1 MKRKKLLIIPVA
13 LVTCAYA
20 LTSCKRANED
30 TSNDKTTEQTNE
42 SSSTTTNHEHKYSSE
57 WSYDDSK
64 HWHASICEHDLKDE
78 EADHTIEN
86 GKCTVCGYKEPT
98 QGVSYTLSDDS
109 TYYIVSGVEEG
120 VTLSGDLVIANTYE
134 GKPVTTIGQ
143 LAFLQCEGITSITIP
158 SSITS
163 IEYGAFGYC
172 TGLTSLTIPSN
183 VVELGKSA
191 FAYCNNLISLTIEEG
206 VTTLGKSVFA
216 ECTNLESVILPN
228 SVTTISDSLFSEC
241 TNLKNVTLG
250 NNITKIESSAF
261 DDCDGLTNIVLPE
274 SVEVI
279 DSYAF
284 FSCSNLANINI
295 PNKVSQIGY
304 RAFEYCTNLNCQE
317 YDNGYYLGNTENP
330 YLAFVKAKTT
340 EITSC
345 TINDNC
351 KFILDNGFN
360 GCLSVTSVVIPNSVV
375 FINRDAF
382 YNCNIFNY
390 NEYDNAYYLGNTENP
405 YLVLIEAKAKDIT
418 SCTINENCK
427 FIYDNAFDNC
437 TSLTSITLPDSVISI
452 GKMTFQACIALKNI
466 KLSNNLSYIGESA
479 FQVCRQLTSIVIP
492 TSLTKLDVLVFERC
506 DNFKTVYYMGNIEEW
521 NNIENIDDNTALTS
535 REIYYY
541 SETKPT
547 TDGNYW
553 HYVDGTPTIWTE

>member
-1 MKRKKLLIIPVA
+1 MKRKKLLIIPIA
-13 LVTCAYA
+13 LATCAYA

-30 TSNDKTTEQTNE
+30 TSKDKTTERNDG
-42 SSSTTTNHEHKYSSE
+42 SSSTTSLHEHKFSSE

-86 GKCTVCGYKEPT
+86 GQCTVCGYKEPT

-120 VTLSGDLVIANTYE
+120 VTLSGDLVIANTYD

-172 TGLTSLTIPSN
+172 SGLTSLTIPSN

-191 FAYCNNLISLTIEEG
+191 FAYCNNLISLTLEEG

-216 ECTNLESVILPN
+216 ECTKLETVTLPN
-228 SVTTISDSLFSEC
+228 SVTTISDSLFSTC
-241 TNLKNVTLG
+241 TNLKDVTLG
-250 NNITKIESSAF
+250 SNVTKIEESAF
-261 DDCDGLTNIVLPE
+261 DHCDGLTNIVLPE

-304 RAFEYCTNLNCQE
+304 RAFEYCTNLNYQE

-330 YLAFVKAKTT
+330 YLAFAKAKST

-382 YNCNIFNY
+382 YNSNISNY

-405 YLVLIEAKAKDIT
+405 YLVLIEAKSENIT
-418 SCTINENCK
+418 TCTINENCK
-427 FIYDNAFDNC
+427 FIYDNAFNNC
-437 TSLTSITLPDSVISI
+437 TLLTSITLPDSVISI
-452 GKMTFQACIALKNI
+452 GKMAFQACIALKNI
-466 KLSNNLSYIGESA
+466 KLSNNVSYIGESA
-479 FQVCRQLTSIVIP
+479 FKVCRQLTSIVIP
-492 TSLTKLDVLVFERC
+492 TSLTRLDVLVFERC
-506 DNFKTVYYMGNIEEW
+506 DNFKTVYYMGTLEEW

-547 TDGNYW
+547 TEGNYW
-553 HYVDGTPTIWTE
+553 HYVDGTITIWTE

>member
-1 MKRKKLLIIPVA
+1 MKRKKLLIIPLA
-13 LVTCAYA
+13 LATCAYA
-20 LTSCKRANED
+20 LTSCKHANED
-30 TSNDKTTEQTNE
+30 TSKDKTEDSTNG
-42 SSSTTTNHEHKYSSE
+42 SSSTTSCHEHKYSSE
-57 WSYDDSK
+57 WSYNDSK

-86 GKCTVCGYKEPT
+86 GQCTVCGYKEAT
-98 QGVSYTLSDDS
+98 QGLSYKLSDDS

-120 VTLSGDLVIANTYE
+120 VTLSGELVIASKYD

-143 LAFLQCEGITSITIP
+143 KAFLECSSITSITIP
-158 SSITS
+158 SSITN

-183 VVELGKSA
+183 VVEIGKSA
-191 FAYCNNLISLTIEEG
+191 FAYCNNITSLTIEEG
-206 VTTLGKSVFA
+206 VTTLGESVFA
-216 ECTNLESVILPN
+216 ECTKLETVTLPN
-228 SVTTISDSLFSEC
+228 SVTTISDSLFSDC
-241 TNLKNVTLG
+241 TNLKSVTLG
-250 NNITKIESSAF
+250 NNVTKIEDSAF

-295 PNKVSQIGY
+295 PNSVTQIGY
-304 RAFEYCTNLNCQE
+304 RAFEYCDNLNYQE
-317 YDNGYYLGNTENP
+317 YDNGYYLGNTNNP
-330 YLAFVKAKTT
+330 YLAFAKAKST
-340 EITSC
+340 EISSC

-351 KFILDNGFN
+351 KFILDRAFD
-360 GCLSVTSVVIPNSVV
+360 GCLNVTSVVIPNSVV

-382 YNCNIFNY
+382 YNCNISNY
-390 NEYDNAYYLGNTENP
+390 NEYDNAYYLGNIENP

-418 SCTINENCK
+418 TCTINENCK

-452 GKMTFQACIALKNI
+452 GKSAFQACIALNNI
-466 KLSNNLSYIGESA
+466 KLSNNLIYIGESA
-479 FQVCRQLTSIVIP
+479 FKVCRKLASIVIP
-492 TSLTKLDVLVFERC
+492 TSVTRLDVLVFERC
-506 DNFKTVYYMGNIEEW
+506 DNFKTVYYMGAIDEW

-547 TDGNYW
+547 TEGNYW
-553 HYVDGTPTIWTE
+553 HYVDGSITIWAE

>member
-30 TSNDKTTEQTNE
+30 TSKDKTTERNDG
-42 SSSTTTNHEHKYSSE
+42 SSSTTSLHEHKYSSE

-64 HWHASICEHDLKDE
+64 HWHASTCEHDLKDE

-86 GKCTVCGYKEPT
+86 GQCTVCGYKEPT

-120 VTLSGDLVIANTYE
+120 VTLSGDLVIANTYD

-172 TGLTSLTIPSN
+172 SGLTSLTIPSN

-191 FAYCNNLISLTIEEG
+191 FAYCNNLISLTLEEG

-216 ECTNLESVILPN
+216 ECTKLETVTLPN
-228 SVTTISDSLFSEC
+228 SVTTISDSLFSTC
-241 TNLKNVTLG
+241 TNLKDVTLG
-250 NNITKIESSAF
+250 SNVTKIEESAF
-261 DDCDGLTNIVLPE
+261 DHCDGLTNIVLPE

-304 RAFEYCTNLNCQE
+304 RAFEYCTNLNYQE

-330 YLAFVKAKTT
+330 YLAFAKAKST

-382 YNCNIFNY
+382 YNSNISNY
-390 NEYDNAYYLGNTENP
+390 NEYDNGYYLGNTENP
-405 YLVLIEAKAKDIT
+405 YLVLIEAKSEDIT

-427 FIYDNAFDNC
+427 FIYDNAFNNC
-437 TSLTSITLPDSVISI
+437 TLLTSITLPDSVISI
-452 GKMTFQACIALKNI
+452 GKMAFQACIALKNI

-479 FQVCRQLTSIVIP
+479 FKVCRQLTSIVIP
-492 TSLTKLDVLVFERC
+492 TSLTRLDVLVFERC
-506 DNFKTVYYMGNIEEW
+506 DNFKTVYYMGTLEEW

-541 SETKPT
+541 SELKPT

-553 HYVDGTPTIWTE
+553 HYVDGNPTIWTE

>member
-13 LVTCAYA
+13 LATCAYA
-20 LTSCKRANED
+20 LTSCKHANED
-30 TSNDKTTEQTNE
+30 TSKDKTTERNDG
-42 SSSTTTNHEHKYSSE
+42 SSSTTSLHEHKYSSE

-86 GKCTVCGYKEPT
+86 GQCTVCGYKEPT

-120 VTLSGDLVIANTYE
+120 VTLSGDLVIANTYD

-172 TGLTSLTIPSN
+172 SGLTSLTIPSN

-191 FAYCNNLISLTIEEG
+191 FAYCNNLISLTLEEG

-216 ECTNLESVILPN
+216 ECTKLETVTLPN
-228 SVTTISDSLFSEC
+228 SVTTISDSLFSTC
-241 TNLKNVTLG
+241 TNLKDVTLG
-250 NNITKIESSAF
+250 SNVTKIEESAF
-261 DDCDGLTNIVLPE
+261 DHCDGLTNIVLPE

-304 RAFEYCTNLNCQE
+304 RAFEYCTNLNYQE

-330 YLAFVKAKTT
+330 YLAFAKAKST

-382 YNCNIFNY
+382 YNSNISNY

-405 YLVLIEAKAKDIT
+405 YLVLIEAKSEDIT
-418 SCTINENCK
+418 TCTINENCK
-427 FIYDNAFDNC
+427 FIYDNAFNNC
-437 TSLTSITLPDSVISI
+437 TLLTSITLPDSVISI
-452 GKMTFQACIALKNI
+452 GKMAFQACIALKNI

-479 FQVCRQLTSIVIP
+479 FKVCRQLTSIVIP
-492 TSLTKLDVLVFERC
+492 TSLTRLDVLVFERC
-506 DNFKTVYYMGNIEEW
+506 DNFKTVYYMGTLEEW